1 MAVSVSA
8 AQMKT
13 IDVVVVGGANS
24 DYVIKGP
31 ALPKP
36 GETVEA
42 NLFLEAFGGK
52 GANQAVAC
60 ARLGA
65 RVAFVGR
72 VGNDHRGRA
81 TIQNLRREKVNVRH
95 LRHDSK
101 HSTGAALV
109 MVDARGEK
117 QIQSAP
123 GANRQVTVKDI
134 KRAAALI
141 RSAQVLLMQYELPVG
156 PMIMAAKIARESG
169 ALVIVDPAPARP
181 TPERL
186 LRLIDVIRPNSAEA
200 KTLTGLDIRDE
211 ATARRAAAK
220 LFAAGLRM
228 VCFQIQERGDLVLWP
243 GGEHWLPR
251 LKVKTV
257 DATGAGDAFA
267 AGIAVALAHGR
278 NFREAGMIA
287 NATAALATTKL
298 GAQPSLP
305 RLNEVVKL
313 LRKVYDLPQHAP
325 VIKRRS
331 L

>member
-1 MAVSVSA
+1 MAVPVSA

-42 NLFLEAFGGK
+42 NFFLEAFGGK

-81 TIQNLRREKVNVRH
+81 TIQNLRREKVDIRY
-95 LRHDSK
+95 LRHDSNPP
-101 HSTGAALV
+101 TGAALV

-123 GANRQVTVKDI
+123 GANRQVTVNDI
-134 KRAAALI
+134 KRAAGLI
-141 RSAQVLLMQYELPVG
+141 RSAKVLLMQYELPVA
-156 PMIMAAKIARESG
+156 PTILAAQIARESG
-169 ALVIVDPAPARP
+169 ALVIVDPGPGRP
-181 TPERL
+181 TPGRL

-200 KTLTGLDIRDE
+200 
-211 ATARRAAAK
+211 
-220 LFAAGLRM
+220 
-228 VCFQIQERGDLVLWP
+228 
-243 GGEHWLPR
+243 
-251 LKVKTV
+251 
-257 DATGAGDAFA
+257 
-267 AGIAVALAHGR
+267 
-278 NFREAGMIA
+278 
-287 NATAALATTKL
+287 
-298 GAQPSLP
+298 
-305 RLNEVVKL
+305 
-313 LRKVYDLPQHAP
+313 
-325 VIKRRS
+325 
-331 L
+331 